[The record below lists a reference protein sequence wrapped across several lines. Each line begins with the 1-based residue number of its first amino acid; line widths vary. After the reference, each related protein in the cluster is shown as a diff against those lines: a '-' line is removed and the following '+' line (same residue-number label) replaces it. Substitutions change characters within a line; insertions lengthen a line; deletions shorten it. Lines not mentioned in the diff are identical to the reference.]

1 MTGRPMY
8 ATGVSLGGNALL
20 KWLGEQ
26 GENAVGVI
34 DAAVAVSAPVDL
46 TATGHNLDKGF
57 NRYFY
62 TANFLRTL
70 KKKALQKLD
79 AYPTLYD
86 RKKIEAIS
94 TLYEFD
100 DQVTAPLHGYKGADD
115 YWRRASSKPG
125 LISIAL
131 PTLLINARDDP
142 FMPGCRIA
150 DAGSGITF
158 GDAGF
163 PCTGWSCRLSDRAV
177 SGAHQTGCRRVC
189 WAFSTVRIERNASPS
204 SRLPLKCKQRVAI

>member
-1 MTGRPMY
+1 MY

-125 LISIAL
+125 LINIAL

-142 FMPGCRIA
+142 FMPG
-150 DAGSGITF
+150 DALPTPDQVSHSVTLDFPAQGGHV
-158 GDAGF
+158 GF
-163 PCTGWSCRLSDRAV
+163 PTGPFPGRINWLP
-177 SGAHQTGCRRVC
+177 TRVLG
-189 WAFSTVRIERNASPS
+189 FFD
-204 SRLPLKCKQRVAI
+204 SRH